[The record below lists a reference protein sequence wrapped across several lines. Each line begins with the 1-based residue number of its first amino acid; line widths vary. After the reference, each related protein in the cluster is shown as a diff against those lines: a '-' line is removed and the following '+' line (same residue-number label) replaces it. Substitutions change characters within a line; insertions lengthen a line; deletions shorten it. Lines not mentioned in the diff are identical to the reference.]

1 MRMTTR
7 RAALT
12 AAGALAAATLAAVAL
27 LRKPA
32 PDVLT
37 PRAPEAVRLQDM
49 AALVPTDPPR
59 PPPAASFTD
68 AAGAT
73 HGLGE
78 FAGKV
83 VVVNLWATWCQPC
96 IAELPSLAALARRG
110 AAEGIVVLPI
120 SSDHGGAAV
129 VRHYYAAHGIE
140 DLGVWLDPKGDVAQ
154 ALGARGI
161 PTTLIIDRQGRERT
175 RLEGGADWAS
185 DAALA
190 AIRKAAG

>member
-1 MRMTTR
+1 
-7 RAALT
+7 
-12 AAGALAAATLAAVAL
+12 
-27 LRKPA
+27 
-32 PDVLT
+32 
-37 PRAPEAVRLQDM
+37 
-49 AALVPTDPPR
+49 
-59 PPPAASFTD
+59 
-68 AAGAT
+68 
-73 HGLGE
+73 
-78 FAGKV
+78 V

-120 SSDHGGAAV
+120 SSDRGGAAA

-154 ALGARGI
+154 ALGVRGI
-161 PTTLIIDRQGRERT
+161 PTTLIIDRQGRERA

-190 AIRKAAG
+190 AIRKVAG